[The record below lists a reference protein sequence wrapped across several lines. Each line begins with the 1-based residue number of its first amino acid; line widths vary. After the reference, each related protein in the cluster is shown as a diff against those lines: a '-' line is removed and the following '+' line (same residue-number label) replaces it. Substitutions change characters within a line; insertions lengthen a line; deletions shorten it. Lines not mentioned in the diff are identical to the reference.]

1 MLSWSKS
8 LINFYLRHNFILSKK
23 IEVINK
29 NYESKN
35 HEFLKNE
42 AIDQTCWNNIKLLF
56 LLSFLLF

>member
-42 AIDQTCWNNIKLLF
+42 AFIKLLKNTYKNNRF
-56 LLSFLLF
+56 YSKLYN